1 MLQSPPVKGRAKS
14 RPHRAPP
21 TGRRPDKAEMQKGR
35 ADTGETPRNG
45 KDKPRAHTRRNRKTA
60 EDKRPK
66 TANRAAAGRTAAN
79 AATGNPK
86 GSVPEKKS
94 IPAKGNH
101 P

>member
-1 MLQSPPVKGRAKS
+1 MTA
-14 RPHRAPP
+14 
-21 TGRRPDKAEMQKGR
+21 GRRPDKAEMQKGR
-35 ADTGETPRNG
+35 ADAGETPRNG

-66 TANRAAAGRTAAN
+66 TANRAAAGRTAAD

-86 GSVPEKKS
+86 GSVPEKGKR
-94 IPAKGNH
+94 PGAGKR

>member
-1 MLQSPPVKGRAKS
+1 
-14 RPHRAPP
+14 
-21 TGRRPDKAEMQKGR
+21 MQKGR

-66 TANRAAAGRTAAN
+66 TANRAAVGRTAAD

-86 GSVPEKKS
+86 GSAPEKQS
-94 IPAKGNH
+94 VPAKGKR